1 MYSHVLLAVSPDE
14 NTPYARGLEAARKL
28 VSAEGR
34 ITALTVIEDIPGY
47 VSAEVPPD
55 VLHASHQRSV
65 ERFGQR
71 FAGESDVETVIVQGH
86 PGREIVEWAGGHDV
100 DCIVIMSHRPG
111 LSDLFLGSTAARVVR
126 HAPTTVH
133 VLR

>member
-14 NTPYARGLEAARKL
+14 DTPLQRGLEAARKL
-28 VSAEGR
+28 VSADGR
-34 ITALTVIEDIPGY
+34 ITALTVIEDVPGY
-47 VSAEVPPD
+47 VAAEVPAD
-55 VLHASHQRSV
+55 VLHASH
-65 ERFGQR
+65 ERTIGR
-71 FAGESDVETVIVQGH
+71 FRERLAGETGLETVIVQGH
-86 PGREIVEWAGGHDV
+86 PGREIVDWAESHNV

-126 HAPTTVH
+126 HAPTSVH